1 MDFAITGPD
10 TSTTSIAFAVS
21 GNIATA
27 AGQTANLASRCTTDI
42 FSVSNPGGP
51 SPPQIC
57 GNNIDQH
64 SKRQEK
70 FRPSSLIVIV
80 IVLVWVT
87 FFITSTYSLTI
98 P

>member
-10 TSTTSIAFAVS
+10 TSTTSIAYTTA

-27 AGQTANLASRCTTDI
+27 AGQTSNTASRCTTDI

-70 FRPSSLIVIV
+70 
-80 IVLVWVT
+80 
-87 FFITSTYSLTI
+87 
-98 P
+98 